1 ASGDRCPIILALVN
15 RAMSPP
21 LNIHNDHSD
30 SMGARDTGWI
40 QVYSENTQEAYD
52 NFIQIVKV
60 AENEKV
66 MVPAMVCYDGFIT
79 SHAVENV
86 TLLEDNVVK
95 NFVGENKR
103 ANDGLL
109 GKDSIA

>member
-1 ASGDRCPIILALVN
+1 MIILYKLLKLQK
-15 RAMSPP
+15 M
-21 LNIHNDHSD
+21 
-30 SMGARDTGWI
+30 
-40 QVYSENTQEAYD
+40 
-52 NFIQIVKV
+52 
-60 AENEKV
+60 KV

-95 NFVGENKR
+95 ILWGENKR

-109 GKDSIA
+109 GKIIV